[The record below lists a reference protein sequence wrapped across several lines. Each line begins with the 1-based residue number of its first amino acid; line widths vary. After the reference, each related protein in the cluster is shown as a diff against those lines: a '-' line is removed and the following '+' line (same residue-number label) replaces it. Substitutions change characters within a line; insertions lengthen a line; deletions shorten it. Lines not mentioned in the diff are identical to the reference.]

1 MHVKKIFVN
10 AHKYDFNLAK
20 ICIASIRYWYP
31 DIPIFLIKEFSAGD
45 FDTSFVEE
53 KWNVQILDIPRKLFG
68 WGYGKLEP
76 LFLENEE
83 SFLVLDSDTVMIGPV
98 IDGVKDIDAQFIID
112 DEVQPAERF
121 NEIYYDLDRIHEL
134 EEKFIYP
141 GYSFNSGQ
149 WFGTSNVLTRNDFSK
164 VLDWTEPPR
173 PKFPEIVF
181 NGDQAHLNFV
191 VHLKEQMKQLTVS
204 RIKLMIWPKD
214 GAADFIDLERIRKKQ
229 AAFPYIIH
237 WAGFKS
243 DKITDLP
250 RADILLFFKNYYYSK
265 FSKIHRGIDQVYSK
279 WLCYEKRST
288 SFFKKIKMKVSN

>member
-1 MHVKKIFVN
+1 MNVKKIFVN

-31 DIPIFLIKEFSAGD
+31 DIPIFLIKEFISGD
-45 FDTSFVEE
+45 FDTRAVEE
-53 KWNVQILDIPRKLFG
+53 KWKVQVLDIPRKLFG

-83 SFLVLDSDTVMIGPV
+83 SFLVLDSDTVMTGPV
-98 IDGVKDIDAQFIID
+98 LDAVKYIDAQFIVD

-121 NEIYYDLDRIHEL
+121 NEIYYKLDRIHEL
-134 EEKFIYP
+134 EEKFVYP

-164 VLDWTEPPR
+164 VLDWTEPPK

-191 VHLKEQMKQLTVS
+191 LHWKEQMKQVTVR

-214 GAADFIDLERIRKKQ
+214 GAADFIDMESVRKKQ
-229 AAFPYIIH
+229 AAFPHIIH
-237 WAGFKS
+237 WAGFKAN
-243 DKITDLP
+243 KITDLP
-250 RADILLFFKNYYYSK
+250 RADIILFFQDYYYSR
-265 FSKIHRGIDQVYSK
+265 FSKTQRGIDQVHAK
-279 WLCYEKRST
+279 WLFYEKRTT
-288 SFFKKIKMKVSN
+288 SFFNKIKKKVSN